1 MKNNASLD
9 KLKLNLKNKNKLS
22 LIDVANLY
30 LLKRVNDCTPYYNVK
45 NWEKDYAKSQYYK
58 KNHCQLPII
67 NFKRYKKPDI
77 TNRKNA
83 NCKFNYD
90 SNTLTSSLLLSNDNI
105 FMDANTNSDYV
116 SLQFYLNNK
125 SLEEHPYIIITSLN
139 ALFSD
144 VIQKLFKTIP
154 FLNKENIIGY
164 ISHDNDKD
172 KTSLLELNK
181 SVEENG
187 LNDGSKIIIQFK

>member
-1 MKNNASLD
+1 MFL
-9 KLKLNLKNKNKLS
+9 
-22 LIDVANLY
+22 
-30 LLKRVNDCTPYYNVK
+30 
-45 NWEKDYAKSQYYK
+45 
-58 KNHCQLPII
+58 H
-67 NFKRYKKPDI
+67 
-77 TNRKNA
+77 
-83 NCKFNYD
+83 
-90 SNTLTSSLLLSNDNI
+90 
-105 FMDANTNSDYV
+105 
-116 SLQFYLNNK
+116 
-125 SLEEHPYIIITSLN
+125 LELTSLN